1 MAKKQNKT
9 ISVNDV
15 TYDLDS
21 LTETQG
27 ALFNHVTDLD
37 RKIANSNFNLDQLKV
52 GRETFVNMLT
62 RALENPPEAEAVN

>member
-1 MAKKQNKT
+1 MAKKENKT

-21 LTETQG
+21 LNETQG

-37 RKIANSNFNLDQLKV
+37 RKIASSNFNLDQLKV
-52 GRETFVNMLT
+52 GRMAFIQSLT
-62 RALENPPEAEAVN
+62 ESLEVKEAAE